1 MEAPNYELVE
11 GIALNDG
18 VNDDEREFS
27 VYSFDSADYEEGPIN
42 EANIPDVGTCIP
54 SGCRKKLQSGSKR

>member
-1 MEAPNYELVE
+1 M
-11 GIALNDG
+11 
-18 VNDDEREFS
+18 NDDEREFS

-54 SGCRKKLQSGSKR
+54 SGCRKNLQTGSKR